1 MSTTST
7 KTTAAIAGIAQL
19 RSTSNKL
26 DNLGAV
32 AECARLA
39 KEQGVSM
46 LFLPECFGFIGESSD
61 QTLKEA
67 ESSLAFDENAVVDG
81 RSGTD
86 SKVKNHE
93 SITKYLKNACSREN
107 PPLPDVV
114 INQHKKNSLNISIL
128 DGLRTIAK
136 ESGIWISG
144 GGMHVLGAPPDEETG
159 NQRVYN
165 THVILDNYGKVQ
177 AIYRKVHLFDV
188 SIPGKVSLR
197 ESATTAPGKELVVCN
212 SPIGKKER
220 IKATVNLSFFL

>member
-1 MSTTST
+1 MSTST
-7 KTTAAIAGIAQL
+7 KTAAIAGIAQL

-26 DNLGAV
+26 ENLGAV

-39 KEQGVSM
+39 KQQGASM
-46 LFLPECFGFIGESSD
+46 LFLPECFGFIGDSSD

-67 ESSLAFDENAVVDG
+67 ESPLAFEENTTAAV
-81 RSGTD
+81 
-86 SKVKNHE
+86 SKVENHE
-93 SITKYLKNACSREN
+93 SITRYLKNACSIEK
-107 PPLPDVV
+107 PPLPD
-114 INQHKKNSLNISIL
+114 IAEQGQEKCLSISIL
-128 DGLRTIAK
+128 DGLRTIAR
-136 ESGIWISG
+136 ESGLWISG

-188 SIPGKVSLR
+188 SIPGKVNLR
-197 ESATTAPGKELVVCN
+197 ESATTAPGKELVVCD

-220 IKATVNLSFFL
+220 AEQW